1 MKKRIIT
8 YWLLLT
14 VPTVIIAAVAF
25 RLLQHEQERINQQ
38 ALISARKSVQVIGD
52 TLQGTVQAV
61 EDELTAA
68 LIALDQQDIG
78 NTLSLWE
85 LTNPLIRNT
94 FILDPARGLLK
105 PRPDD
110 TVTGEE
116 AQFIN
121 RYKALFSGRVPWQA
135 SALDRSNQNPKDES
149 VSTIDSIASEP
160 DNRSAQIPSKK
171 VSPRQPSARR
181 ALLDLAKGVPE
192 QSESASE
199 ELEVTQ
205 PVTSGWISWFAD
217 NNLFLLG
224 WVKRQPD
231 GYYYGVELE
240 IMTLLSRLI
249 LDFPEP
255 ESLPEG
261 IVYGLIDGA
270 GNMLHQVGD
279 AAVSRMRPDIEISL
293 SPQLP
298 HWQIVVFSTEEDAG
312 GLSGSGFFMLS
323 VLVLAIFI
331 TAIVVGGLLLTRQS
345 LQNFRDARQKTNF
358 VSNVSHELKTPL
370 TSIRMYAELLSENRI
385 KSDLKKK
392 QYLQVITDESQR
404 LTRLVNNVLDFSR
417 LEQKRKQY
425 RYENLDMRRFLIELL
440 DAQKLRIDKS
450 GMILDNQIPKTAV
463 MVNTDRD
470 AAEQVLLNLIDNAVK
485 YAADGAILSVSLEE
499 YDGFCRI
506 KVKDRG
512 PGVPE
517 SHQSR
522 IFDKFHRV
530 DDSLTA
536 RQPGSG
542 LGLSISRHL
551 LRDLNGDLYY
561 ESRVNGGSSF
571 VVLIPLSRTNPDNA

>member
-1 MKKRIIT
+1 LKKRIIT
-8 YWLLLT
+8 YWLLLI

-38 ALISARKSVQVIGD
+38 ALVSTRKSVQVIGD

-78 NTLSLWE
+78 NTLSRWE
-85 LTNPLIRNT
+85 VTNPLIRNT

-121 RYKALFSGRVPWQA
+121 RYNALFTGRVPWQT
-135 SALDRSNQNPKDES
+135 SALDSANQNRKKET
-149 VSTIDSIASEP
+149 VSFPGSIASES
-160 DNRSAQIPSKK
+160 DNRSSRVPSDK
-171 VSPRQPSARR
+171 VASRQQSARR
-181 ALLDLAKGVPE
+181 ALLDLAKAVSE
-192 QSESASE
+192 QSQSAPA
-199 ELEVTQ
+199 ELEAAQ
-205 PVTSGWISWFAD
+205 PGTSGWISWFAD

-224 WVKRQPD
+224 WVKRQPH

-249 LDFPEP
+249 LDFPQP

-261 IVYGLIDGA
+261 IVYGLTDGA

-279 AAVSRMRPDIEISL
+279 AMVSGLRPDIEISL

-298 HWQIVVFSTEEDAG
+298 HWQIVVFLTEISG
-312 GLSGSGFFMLS
+312 GGQPSNGFFILS
-323 VLVLAIFI
+323 VLVLAIFVI
-331 TAIVVGGLLLTRQS
+331 AIFVGGLLFTRQS
-345 LQNFRDARQKTNF
+345 LQNFKDARQKTNF

-370 TSIRMYAELLSENRI
+370 TSIRMYAELLSANRI

-404 LTRLVNNVLDFSR
+404 LTRLVNNILDFSR

-425 RYENLDMRRFLIELL
+425 RFENLDMRRILTEILGV
-440 DAQKLRIDKS
+440 QKLRLHQS
-450 GMILDNQIPKTAV
+450 GMTLEKQIPASPV
-463 MVNTDRD
+463 MANTDRD
-470 AAEQVLLNLIDNAVK
+470 AVEQVLLNLIDNAVK
-485 YAADGAILSVSLEE
+485 YASEGAIMAVSLEE
-499 YDGFCRI
+499 HDGYCRI
-506 KVKDRG
+506 KIKDRG
-512 PGVPE
+512 PGVSK
-517 SHQSR
+517 SHQNK
-522 IFDKFHRV
+522 IFDKFYRV

-536 RQPGSG
+536 KQPGSG
-542 LGLSISRHL
+542 LGLSISRRL

-561 ESRVNGGSSF
+561 ESRANGGSRF
-571 VVLIPLSRTNPDNA
+571 VVLIPLAQTDPNIV